1 MVALAVGGIILVA
14 VLINLALTFNF
25 TRYLG
30 TVQEDQNRL
39 ILDTLAELYSRSTSW
54 QAIRLSTMY
63 VGSTTGTQ
71 IRVYDMRG
79 RLIVDSLT
87 GMMQGTHS
95 DYWRQQQKQRSQAAA
110 YPLYVQDEQVGVVE
124 IAYLGQQGLWSAEAI
139 LFRRMVLISAVITG
153 LLAILAAAYLGSK
166 LARRLTGRLAVL
178 AAAAEKWGRGH
189 FTSRVCVSGDDEL
202 AVLGETMNRMASRL
216 EAQSDLRKKLTS
228 DISHELRTP
237 LSTIQSYLEAFRDGV
252 LPPDEKHL
260 SAVLEESIRL
270 GSLITDLQRLAEAE
284 YSRKAAQ
291 FEQLSLNAFLAAEAD
306 RYRPFMQQKEINL
319 VLELPDGE
327 VTVQADRGLLNQVLA
342 NLLMN
347 AAKYTPAGGQV
358 RLSLTAA
365 DGEAVIAVAD
375 TGSGIAAEHLPHIF
389 ERFYRVDPSRTRA
402 TGGSGIGLAIVRE
415 LTEAMH
421 GRVTVESTPGK
432 GSCFRLYLPLATDNA
447 KGTFYG
453 NNN

>member
-1 MVALAVGGIILVA
+1 MRSSLTRKITLSMVALAVGGIVLAA

-30 TVQEDQNRL
+30 KVQEEQNRL

-54 QAIRLSTMY
+54 QAVRLSTMY

-71 IRVYDMRG
+71 IKVYDLRG

-87 GMMQGTHS
+87 GMMGMHGGRWQ
-95 DYWRQQQKQRSQAAA
+95 RQEQRGNAAA
-110 YPLYVQDEQVGVVE
+110 YPLYVQGEQVGMVE
-124 IAYLGQQGLWSAEAI
+124 IVHLGRQGLWSAEAL
-139 LFRRMVLISAVITG
+139 LFRRTVLTSAIVTG
-153 LLAILAAAYLGSK
+153 LAAIVAAACFGSK
-166 LARRLTGRLAVL
+166 LARRLTGRLTVL
-178 AAAAEKWGRGH
+178 AAAAEKWGQGR
-189 FTSRVCVSGDDEL
+189 FSSRVVVSGDDEL

-260 SAVLEESIRL
+260 AAVLEESGRL
-270 GSLITDLQRLAEAE
+270 GSLITDLQCLADAE
-284 YSRKAAQ
+284 YSRRAAH
-291 FEQLSLNAFLAAEAD
+291 FELLPLHSFLAAETE
-306 RYRPFMQQKEINL
+306 RYRPLLERKDISL
-319 VLELPDGE
+319 VLELPHEE
-327 VTVQADRGLLNQVLA
+327 VTVQADRGLLGQVLA

-347 AAKYTPAGGQV
+347 AAKYTPAGGRV
-358 RLSLTAA
+358 TISLTAA
-365 DGEAVIAVAD
+365 GGEAVIAVAD
-375 TGSGIAAEHLPHIF
+375 TGSGIAPEHLPHIF
-389 ERFYRVDPSRTRA
+389 ERFYRADPSRARA

-432 GSCFRLYLPLATDNA
+432 GSCFRLYLPL
-447 KGTFYG
+447 
-453 NNN
+453 

>member
-1 MVALAVGGIILVA
+1 MVALAVGGIVLVA

-30 TVQEDQNRL
+30 KVQEEQNRL

-71 IRVYDMRG
+71 IKVYDLKG

-87 GMMQGTHS
+87 GMMRGMHS
-95 DYWRQQQKQRSQAAA
+95 DYWRRRQELRGNAAA
-110 YPLYVQDEQVGVVE
+110 YPLYVQGEQVGVVE
-124 IAYLGQQGLWSAEAI
+124 IVYLGQQGLWSAEAL

-153 LLAILAAAYLGSK
+153 LLAILAAAYFGSK
-166 LARRLTGRLAVL
+166 MARRLMGRLTVL
-178 AAAAEKWGRGH
+178 AAAAEKWGRGQ
-189 FTSRVCVSGDDEL
+189 FTSRVRVSGDDEL

-260 SAVLEESIRL
+260 TAILEESIRL
-270 GSLITDLQRLAEAE
+270 GGLITDLQRLAEAE
-284 YSRKAAQ
+284 YSRRAAQ
-291 FEQLSLNAFLAAEAD
+291 FELLPLNAFLAAETE
-306 RYRPFMQQKEINL
+306 RYRPLMKRKDISL
-319 VLELPDGE
+319 VLELPDEE
-327 VTVQADRGLLNQVLA
+327 VAVQADKGLLGQVLA
-342 NLLMN
+342 NLLIN

-358 RLSLTAA
+358 TISLTAA

-432 GSCFRLYLPLATDNA
+432 GSCFRLYLPL
-447 KGTFYG
+447 
-453 NNN
+453 